1 MTCVRDIM
9 TEDALE
15 REFDSIRKV
24 FKTLKEDEKP
34 LRIEWGTKKAFG
46 SFPKSKSKRKE
57 IEERIRGHERLI
69 EKSKGWKAESPA
81 MEEAYDVFRAIL
93 EAEVGQL
100 KWVIS

>member
-1 MTCVRDIM
+1 MTCSRDIR
-9 TEDALE
+9 TEDSLE
-15 REFDSIRKV
+15 REFCSIRKV
-24 FKTLKEDEKP
+24 FRGLAENEKP

-46 SFPKSKSKRKE
+46 LGTSESKARQ
-57 IEERIRGHERLI
+57 IEERIRDHERLI

-100 KWVIS
+100 RWVIS